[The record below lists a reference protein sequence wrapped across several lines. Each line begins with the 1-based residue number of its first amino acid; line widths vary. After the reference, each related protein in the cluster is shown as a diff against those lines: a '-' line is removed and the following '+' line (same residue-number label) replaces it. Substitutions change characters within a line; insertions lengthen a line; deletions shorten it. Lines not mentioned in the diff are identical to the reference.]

1 MHTRLHWES
10 PFSREACLMGQFTSH
25 EALVLRWAELCIDP
39 QLRDLPGKIELNA
52 YGVIELTPA
61 SNRHARRQA
70 AVVFALSQQL
80 PAGNALVECSIATA
94 EGVRVPDVAWASST
108 FLARHG
114 VTTPF
119 PAAPEICVE
128 VRSPSNTD
136 EEMALKT
143 RLYLEA
149 GAVEVW
155 IVSEL
160 GVWEIYNA
168 QGAQPTSRYA
178 VQLNLPIPR

>member
-1 MHTRLHWES
+1 
-10 PFSREACLMGQFTSH
+10 MGQITSH
-25 EALVLRWAELCIDP
+25 EALVLRWAELCNDP
-39 QLRDLPGKIELNA
+39 LLRDLPGKIELNA
-52 YGVIELTPA
+52 YGVIEVSPA
-61 SNRHARRQA
+61 SNRHGRQQA
-70 AVVFALSQQL
+70 AIAVALSQQL
-80 PAGNALVECSIATA
+80 PAGESLVECSIATT
-94 EGVRVPDVAWASST
+94 EGVRVPDVAWASSA

-114 VTTPF
+114 DTTPY

-160 GVWEIYNA
+160 GVCELGSWQIFNA
-168 QGAQPTSRYA
+168 QGALPSSGYA
-178 VQLNLPIPR
+178 VLLNQPASR